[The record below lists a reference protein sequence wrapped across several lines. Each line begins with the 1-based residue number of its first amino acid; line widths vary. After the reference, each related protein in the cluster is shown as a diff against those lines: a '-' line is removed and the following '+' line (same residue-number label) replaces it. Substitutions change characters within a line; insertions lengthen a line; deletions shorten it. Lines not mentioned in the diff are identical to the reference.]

1 MMEIEIDPK
10 PDRGF
15 STSCDQKL
23 AEAESQLEILELKL
37 QLLTKEYEEKYDE
50 VGRLNFCRERHSYTH
65 SLLLVENDE
74 SLCFV
79 ISFQSPSTFRRCLHV
94 LMSRFKTM
102 MGNYLMHRL
111 DYPLL

>member
-1 MMEIEIDPK
+1 MMEIEIDTQ

-50 VGRLNFCRERHSYTH
+50 VGRSNILREHELPSIVI
-65 SLLLVENDE
+65 VEIE
-74 SLCFV
+74 
-79 ISFQSPSTFRRCLHV
+79 
-94 LMSRFKTM
+94 
-102 MGNYLMHRL
+102 
-111 DYPLL
+111 